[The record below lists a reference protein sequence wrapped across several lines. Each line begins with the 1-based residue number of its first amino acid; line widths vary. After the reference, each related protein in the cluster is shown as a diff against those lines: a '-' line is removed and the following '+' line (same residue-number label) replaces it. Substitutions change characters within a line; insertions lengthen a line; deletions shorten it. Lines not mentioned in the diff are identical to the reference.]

1 MIHKIPKCFQCHYEK
16 NCSGVNFTKQ
26 CETLDLNEY
35 KKQVCRQKSILQ
47 TNINSAIDEIRQV
60 ESKIEKIIEAD
71 PRIDIET
78 RIDLDAIK
86 SVLPASVDV
95 DPDLLMQISAERQ
108 RKYHPTQTFGRNN
121 PPTLPLNYN
130 RAISTNDDVS
140 TISATSSDLAKLKF
154 TNLDED
160 SDSDSST
167 LSSDRL
173 ESDSDEDSDSQ
184 LSTLESD
191 NKQLLR
197 EKTVSK
203 STISSED
210 SPDQY
215 FPQAI
220 LNDAIG
226 PLDEEETFSDDKVK
240 NLVQMLTSFQVDEK
254 VFKSVFKKSITDEA
268 QLTRFVVDSDTIA
281 IFLSS
286 IQVKYIF
293 LSIKQRQQLRDP
305 TNHPNL
311 KQHMRSMILQNILLR
326 LPKRFLRLV
335 LSLIWLE

>member
-1 MIHKIPKCFQCHYEK
+1 MPKCFQCHYEK
-16 NCSGVNFTKQ
+16 NCSGVNFTKE
-26 CETLDLNEY
+26 CETLDFNEY
-35 KKQVCRQKSILQ
+35 KKQVGRQKSILQ
-47 TNINSAIDEIRQV
+47 TNINLAIDKIRQKQS
-60 ESKIEKIIEAD
+60 EIGKIIEAD

-108 RKYHPTQTFGRNN
+108 REYHPTPTIGRNN
-121 PPTLPLNYN
+121 PLTLPLNFN
-130 RAISTNDDVS
+130 SAIPTNDDVS

-173 ESDSDEDSDSQ
+173 EKSTSKKQEYKKPEELTRDFRTKQLVKQLQANLDEDSDSE
-184 LSTLESD
+184 LSTLISN

-197 EKTVSK
+197 EKTASK
-203 STISSED
+203 STNSSENED

-215 FPQAI
+215 YPQAM
-220 LNDAIG
+220 LN
-226 PLDEEETFSDDKVK
+226 DDKVK
-240 NLVQMLTSFQVDEK
+240 DLVQMLTSFPVDEE
-254 VFKSVFKKSITDEA
+254 VFKLVFKRSITDE
-268 QLTRFVVDSDTIA
+268 QLTWFVVDTNTIS

-286 IQVKYIF
+286 IQVY
-293 LSIKQRQQLRDP
+293 
-305 TNHPNL
+305 
-311 KQHMRSMILQNILLR
+311 
-326 LPKRFLRLV
+326 
-335 LSLIWLE
+335 